1 MSPTYRGYVKDN
13 NGTIDIFNGD
23 FLVLQK
29 KTPQVGD
36 VILFKPVGQNKLY
49 LHRIISKIVTNGHTL
64 YLTKGD
70 GNRYTD
76 ISSIGDT
83 QFGWIPAENVVGVV
97 VFNIHWIGWFVDE
110 LVSLNFLVPL
120 AGVIILGSIIYYTGK
135 DEIHKILSKLKWKP
149 TIANSIKFKNKTYS
163 LRFIRSQ
170 KLMVLSLIGLLLLTS
185 VGVEFMNFENNRVG
199 VELLQTDGKPLPSNI
214 DLGNPHLF
222 DLETVPY
229 GNQSVNFLDIHLKLT
244 SGGLFNSLDSVTI
257 RISKPQSTVN
267 PANEYLYYKWNTVSE
282 FSGSKEVSGVL
293 VFPTSFVQANTNV
306 SLTITIQYTVSHI
319 FLQQHVSRNQTVIFS

>member
-1 MSPTYRGYVKDN
+1 MSPTYKGYVKDN

-23 FLVLQK
+23 FLILQK

-36 VILFKPVGQNKLY
+36 VILFKPVGQNRLY
-49 LHRIISKIVTNGHTL
+49 LHRVISKIVTNGQTM

-83 QFGWIPAENVVGVV
+83 QFGWIPAGNVVGVV
-97 VFNIHWIGWFVDE
+97 IFNVHWIGWFIDE
-110 LVSLNFLVPL
+110 LVSLNFLIPL
-120 AGVIILGSIIYYTGK
+120 AGVIILVSIIYYTGK

-149 TIANSIKFKNKTYS
+149 TLANSIKFKNNTYS
-163 LRFIRSQ
+163 LRFIRSR
-170 KLMVLSLIGLLLLTS
+170 KLMVLGLIGLLLLTS

-199 VELLQTDGKPLPSNI
+199 VELMQTDGQPLPNNI
-214 DLGNPHLF
+214 NLDNPHLF

-229 GNQSVNFLDIHLKLT
+229 NTQSVYFFDIHLQLT

-257 RISKPQSTVN
+257 HVSKPQSSVN
-267 PANEYLYYKWNTVSE
+267 QANEYLYYKWNTVSQ
-282 FSGSKEVSGVL
+282 FAGSKTVSGVL
-293 VFPTSFVQANTNV
+293 VFPTSYVPTNTNV
-306 SLTITIQYTVSHI
+306 SLTITIQYTVSHMFI
-319 FLQQHVSRNQTVIFS
+319 QQHVSRNETVIFS